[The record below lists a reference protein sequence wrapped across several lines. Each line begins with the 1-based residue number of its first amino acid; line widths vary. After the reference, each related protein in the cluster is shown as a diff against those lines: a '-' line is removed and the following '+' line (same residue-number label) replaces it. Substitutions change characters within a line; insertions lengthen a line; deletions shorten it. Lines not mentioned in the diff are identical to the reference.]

1 MSLLLLTL
9 HRSPH
14 LSVAPD
20 CCHHGRRAN
29 PSARGNLLLSFK
41 GASSNPTQTLIGLLQ
56 ERDHGKARTGL
67 EKDEDFWLEI
77 SDPHSDAV
85 RVVRILSGDPSRGAL
100 SLDTDIPLNEGQM
113 VTFQQRAG
121 KAAPEP
127 QPPLAG
133 QTVRFGALEK
143 KDTYEA
149 PPPQMGEMQTKGF
162 LASSEEGFVLG
173 RDICTVP
180 GAAVTCLW

>member
-1 MSLLLLTL
+1 MS
-9 HRSPH
+9 RS
-14 LSVAPD
+14 A
-20 CCHHGRRAN
+20 AN
-29 PSARGNLLLSFK
+29 SRARGNLLLSFK
-41 GASSNPTQTLIGLLQ
+41 GAASNPTATLISLLQ
-56 ERDHGKARTGL
+56 ERDHGKPRTGL

-85 RVVRILSGDPSRGAL
+85 RVVRILSGDPKRGAL

-113 VTFQQRAG
+113 VTFQQKG
-121 KAAPEP
+121 KDAPEP
-127 QPPLAG
+127 QAPLAAEM
-133 QTVRFGALEK
+133 VRFGALPK

-149 PPPQMGEMQTKGF
+149 PPPEVGEGRTEGF
-162 LASSEEGFVLG
+162 LACSEEGFILG

>member
-1 MSLLLLTL
+1 MSTPRPLLPGL
-9 HRSPH
+9 R
-14 LSVAPD
+14 
-20 CCHHGRRAN
+20 GRERKLIRR
-29 PSARGNLLLSFK
+29 ARGNLLLSFK
-41 GASSNPTQTLIGLLQ
+41 GASSNPTQTLIALLQ
-56 ERDHGKARTGL
+56 ERDHGKKRTGL

-77 SDPHSDAV
+77 SDPHSDAL

-113 VTFQQRAG
+113 VTFQQRTSRE
-121 KAAPEP
+121 PQEP

-133 QTVRFGALEK
+133 ETLRFGALPK

-149 PPPQMGEMQTKGF
+149 PPPHEGAMQTLGF